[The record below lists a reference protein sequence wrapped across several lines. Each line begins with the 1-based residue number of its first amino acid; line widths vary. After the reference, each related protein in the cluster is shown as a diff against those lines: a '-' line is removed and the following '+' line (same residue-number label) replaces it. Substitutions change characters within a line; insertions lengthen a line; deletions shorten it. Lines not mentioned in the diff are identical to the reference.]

1 MCAGRQGCWWNTRL
15 LLRRLSEE
23 MHPLSQKRAQSRLA
37 ILQTPF
43 FPTAEVRR
51 TACSLES
58 LRARPIARTFP
69 RKFEIAATGLEARR
83 RKGLRPARHAS
94 GCHLI
99 LILHSCASGDED
111 EGDLQRRVWVYVE
124 CAHRPASL
132 LSVRSAA
139 GALNLRS
146 VGSGEASENREM
158 NVCRDADRRI
168 VCAIEGGRETWNA
181 WNAFNEL
188 RTGLPDAITPLLRL
202 VPYVSVAA
210 FEP

>member
-1 MCAGRQGCWWNTRL
+1 M
-15 LLRRLSEE
+15 
-23 MHPLSQKRAQSRLA
+23 
-37 ILQTPF
+37 
-43 FPTAEVRR
+43 
-51 TACSLES
+51 
-58 LRARPIARTFP
+58 
-69 RKFEIAATGLEARR
+69 
-83 RKGLRPARHAS
+83 
-94 GCHLI
+94 I

-168 VCAIEGGRETWNA
+168 VCAIEGGRETWKSR
-181 WNAFNEL
+181 NAFNEL